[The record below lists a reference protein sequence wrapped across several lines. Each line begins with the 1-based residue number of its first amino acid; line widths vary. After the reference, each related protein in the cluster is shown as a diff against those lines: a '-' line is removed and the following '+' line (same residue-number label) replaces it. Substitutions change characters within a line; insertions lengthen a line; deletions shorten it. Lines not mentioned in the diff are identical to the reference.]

1 MMSIFYVIFALL
13 TAYYSFRY
21 DGIEEYDRH
30 KQHRLWLMCGYLV
43 LLSGFS
49 YGLGGDKFVYMEEF
63 EHYPDTFSEVGEFIW
78 IQFMTGGQ
86 MPLWTLLNLSA
97 KAIFHSFY
105 AVQLIQAAAINI
117 AVCFM
122 VSKYTRR
129 YFLFL
134 LIYFFTLQFF
144 VFNTEIM
151 REGIALSF
159 ILYGMHFWMNG
170 KKWVF
175 FLMLPLGL
183 MFHISAIISI
193 LFPFTF
199 FKVNWKVLGI
209 AFIAAFLMWLFSDIV
224 LGRVMV
230 SVLGGMGA
238 LVQKVLFYSIQA
250 STIFGFLRSAIANL
264 IFPFIIMYSV
274 LQLEKDEELYRK
286 KEKMIAFMMILAV
299 LASAFAGFTRL
310 YNYSRVFY
318 LIMLADFIYTL
329 FQYKEHLIIRGG
341 TLVGTTLLI
350 LAQYLIPYHTTNT
363 HYYNFF
369 FPYTCILDE
378 DKSVYIREI
387 AHVEATLA
395 EEKDNNVRDIQ

>member
-1 MMSIFYVIFALL
+1 MMSIFYVIFVLL

-21 DGIEEYDRH
+21 DGIEEYDQH
-30 KQHRLWLMCGYLV
+30 KQHRLWLMCGYMICLT
-43 LLSGFS
+43 GFS
-49 YGLGGDKFVYMEEF
+49 YGLGGDKFAYMQEF
-63 EHYPDTFSEVGEFIW
+63 EMYPDTFSEVGNFIW

-86 MPLWTLLNLSA
+86 MPLWTILNLAA

-105 AVQLIQAAAINI
+105 AVQIIQAAAINI

-134 LIYFFTLQFF
+134 LVYFFTLQYF

-159 ILYGMHFWMNG
+159 MLYGMHFWMNG

-175 FLMLPLGL
+175 FVMLPLGL
-183 MFHISAIISI
+183 MFHISAIIAI
-193 LFPFTF
+193 LFPFAF
-199 FKVNWKVLGI
+199 FKVNWKMLGI
-209 AFIAAFLMWLFSDIV
+209 AFFAAFLMWLLSDIV
-224 LGRVMV
+224 LGRVMM

-238 LVQKVLFYSIQA
+238 IVEKILIYSIQA
-250 STIFGFLRSAIANL
+250 STIFGFLRSAITNL
-264 IFPFIIMYSV
+264 VFPFIIMYSV
-274 LQLEKDEELYRK
+274 LQLEENEEMYRK

-318 LIMLADFIYTL
+318 LIMLADFIYML
-329 FQYKEHLIIRGG
+329 FQYKEHLIIRVG
-341 TLVGTTLLI
+341 TLVGTALLI

-378 DKSVYIREI
+378 DRSVYIREI
-387 AHVEATLA
+387 AHGEATEA

>member
-1 MMSIFYVIFALL
+1 MSIFYVIFVLL

-21 DGIEEYDRH
+21 DGIEEYDQH
-30 KQHRLWLMCGYLV
+30 KQHRLWLMCGYMICLT
-43 LLSGFS
+43 GFS
-49 YGLGGDKFVYMEEF
+49 YGLGGDKFAYMQEF
-63 EHYPDTFSEVGEFIW
+63 EMYPDTFSEVGNFIW

-86 MPLWTLLNLSA
+86 MPLWTILNLAA

-105 AVQLIQAAAINI
+105 AVQIIQAAAINI

-134 LIYFFTLQFF
+134 LVYFFTLQYF

-159 ILYGMHFWMNG
+159 MLYGMHFWMNG

-175 FLMLPLGL
+175 FVMLPLGL
-183 MFHISAIISI
+183 MFHISAIIAI
-193 LFPFTF
+193 LFPFAF
-199 FKVNWKVLGI
+199 FKVNWKMLGI
-209 AFIAAFLMWLFSDIV
+209 AFFAAFLMWLLSDIV
-224 LGRVMV
+224 LGRVMM

-238 LVQKVLFYSIQA
+238 IVEKILIYSIQA
-250 STIFGFLRSAIANL
+250 STIFGFLRSAITNL
-264 IFPFIIMYSV
+264 VFPFIIMFSV
-274 LQLEKDEELYRK
+274 LQLEENEEMYRK

-318 LIMLADFIYTL
+318 LIMLADFIYML
-329 FQYKEHLIIRGG
+329 FQYKEHLIIRVG
-341 TLVGTTLLI
+341 TLVGTALLI

-378 DKSVYIREI
+378 DRSVYIREI
-387 AHVEATLA
+387 AHGEATEA